1 MSELNK
7 QVASLIEANMP
18 CGACEQ
24 CLEKAIERFF
34 ETNDEEER
42 RSLYDPIV
50 EVATT
55 VAEKKGSSETAA
67 FIARKLFYL
76 AGCPI
81 DEAIELGYGILGM
94 QVSVRMG
101 PKLKLKAA

>member
-18 CGACEQ
+18 CGACIQ
-24 CLEKAIERFF
+24 CLEMAIERFF
-34 ETNDEEER
+34 ESTEEER

-50 EVATT
+50 EVATA
-55 VAEKKGSSETAA
+55 VAEKKGNSETAA
-67 FIARKLFYL
+67 FIARKLIYL

-81 DEAIELGYGILGM
+81 DEAIELGYGILGI

-101 PKLKLKAA
+101 PKMKLKAA